1 MQVYLWRL
9 RCTHVSG
16 QGRRRTGVW
25 KKWNREGNGMQAG
38 WADSRK
44 RVRDS
49 RNYAEDKPGDCKHC
63 YFWKGKQKG
72 CSQKE
77 CYYLLPEGKT
87 ASANVPGNP
96 LPQQFSKNGIGA
108 CESCPYG
115 RHSPCIGY
123 CIQKILHE
131 MRQKK
136 QSAGKEGKSLA
147 GRGK

>member
-1 MQVYLWRL
+1 MWRS
-9 RCTHVSG
+9 RFIPASG

-38 WADSRK
+38 WADSRN

-63 YFWKGKQKG
+63 YFWKGKRKG

-77 CYYLLPEGKT
+77 CYYLLPEEKK
-87 ASANVPGNP
+87 SSSNISGNL
-96 LPQQFSKNGIGA
+96 LPQEFSKNDGTN
-108 CESCPYG
+108 CHSCPYG

-123 CIQKILHE
+123 CIQKILRE
-131 MRQKK
+131 MREKK
-136 QSAGKEGKSLA
+136 QSAGKEGECLA

>member
-1 MQVYLWRL
+1 
-9 RCTHVSG
+9 
-16 QGRRRTGVW
+16 
-25 KKWNREGNGMQAG
+25 MQAE
-38 WADSRK
+38 WADSQNRA
-44 RVRDS
+44 RDS

-63 YFWKGKQKG
+63 YFWKGKRKG

-87 ASANVPGNP
+87 ASANVLGNP

-123 CIQKILHE
+123 CIQKILQE
-131 MRQKK
+131 MREKK